1 MKKIGRLGV
10 KSNFAFEFVTNVGS
24 VGVIDLFA
32 GYVENSKKQKQT
44 GLNVFFVVFNLHHN
58 YINTVVISM

>member
-10 KSNFAFEFVTNVGS
+10 KSTFAFEFVTNVGS

-32 GYVENSKKQKQT
+32 GYSENPKKKT

-58 YINTVVISM
+58 YVNSVVIPM

>member
-10 KSNFAFEFVTNVGS
+10 KSTFAFEFVTNVGS

-32 GYVENSKKQKQT
+32 GYSENPKKKKT
-44 GLNVFFVVFNLHHN
+44 DLNVFFVVFNLHHN
-58 YINTVVISM
+58 YVNSVVISM